1 MRLNDLLN
9 AIPMLARNIEHASAQ
24 HQAIA
29 RAILA
34 GDAAAARQATA
45 EHVDATAALIRGFLG

>member
-1 MRLNDLLN
+1 
-9 AIPMLARNIEHASAQ
+9 MLARNIEHASTQ

-29 RAILA
+29 QAILA